1 MDVDPPSA
9 RSSPPA
15 PSDLSTQLLQKDAV
29 TREVEREGRRHN
41 GNISP
46 RTSFKTGAKFDHICA
61 NLVIEAVELNSKQ
74 KATAYFYCI
83 ACDEKRANN
92 SRSRALPHAQKCKV
106 PPIPLLINF
115 LPLTFHSSLL

>member
-15 PSDLSTQLLQKDAV
+15 HELSSQILRKDAA
-29 TREVEREGRRHN
+29 TREAEREGRRHN

-61 NLVIEAVELNSKQ
+61 KLVIETVELNSKE
-74 KATAYFYCI
+74 KATTYFYCI

-106 PPIPLLINF
+106 HSIPLLTDF
-115 LPLTFHSSLL
+115 LPLTFHSLLL